1 MHTHAVHGDFVKEID
16 EKLTNKKSK
25 LQYEIEH

>member
-1 MHTHAVHGDFVKEID
+1 VQGRNIILHSGRKGNYFS

-25 LQYEIEH
+25 